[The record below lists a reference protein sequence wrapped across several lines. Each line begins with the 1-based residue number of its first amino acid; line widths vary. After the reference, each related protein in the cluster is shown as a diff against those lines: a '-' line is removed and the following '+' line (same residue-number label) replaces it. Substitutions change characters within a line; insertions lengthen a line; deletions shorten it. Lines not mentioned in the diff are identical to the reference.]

1 MFASYSVPYNQAY
14 TWLNTCELTA
24 QVYMFSLPSNRN
36 NSDQANFRCVL
47 LNGTHLIFEYLQSM
61 NFFRGLFCN
70 FSKCSLP
77 TKIISLLLH

>member
-14 TWLNTCELTA
+14 TWLDTCELAA

-47 LNGTHLIFEYLQSM
+47 LNGTHLILSS
-61 NFFRGLFCN
+61 GLNTF
-70 FSKCSLP
+70 KA
-77 TKIISLLLH
+77 